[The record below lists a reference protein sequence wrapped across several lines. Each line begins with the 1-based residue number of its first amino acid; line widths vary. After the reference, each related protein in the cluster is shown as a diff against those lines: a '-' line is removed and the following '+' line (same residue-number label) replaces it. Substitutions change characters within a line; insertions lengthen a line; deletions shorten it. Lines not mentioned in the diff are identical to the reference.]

1 MYTPADYHHARASK
15 VWNHTV
21 IYHCTGPRLKG
32 GPSRSKMARWPFVQ
46 KINAGSHRPFSGV
59 LGPAHRTSED
69 EHQHSSQPG
78 RSNNMSPS
86 VVRNQGASERHEDY
100 QQADW
105 HPISPDGA
113 QE

>member
-1 MYTPADYHHARASK
+1 M
-15 VWNHTV
+15 
-21 IYHCTGPRLKG
+21 LKRRTQQIKEG
-32 GPSRSKMARWPFVQ
+32 KLTICSM
-46 KINAGSHRPFSGV
+46 INAGSHWPFSGV
-59 LGPAHRTSED
+59 LALVHSTSEI

-78 RSNNMSPS
+78 RSNSMPLS

-105 HPISPDGA
+105 HPISPDRA